1 MRWGGGSVTMRD
13 VWGGEKKRG
22 SRLQG
27 GELLGDGLWSRR
39 GRGWGDSLSA
49 AEGAGGE
56 GARHLPP
63 KGVLR
68 GKEMIGT
75 FDSAGI
81 NNRQCATAV
90 LDKIK
95 HQVLKANMVD
105 FKLLKANMVT

>member
-1 MRWGGGSVTMRD
+1 
-13 VWGGEKKRG
+13 
-22 SRLQG
+22 
-27 GELLGDGLWSRR
+27 
-39 GRGWGDSLSA
+39 
-49 AEGAGGE
+49 
-56 GARHLPP
+56 
-63 KGVLR
+63 
-68 GKEMIGT
+68 MIGT